1 MIGKDYQA
9 RVIRTNDGQVITG
22 LVQAQSDSSISL
34 RTATETIQV
43 DKSDIEELKVS
54 ENSFMPVGLLD
65 TLDERQR
72 IELFKYLL
80 SL

>member
-1 MIGKDYQA
+1 MLFRSTKE
-9 RVIRTNDGQVITG
+9 GQVVTG
-22 LVQAQSDSSISL
+22 LVVSESDSQISI

-43 DKSDIEELKVS
+43 DKSEIDEFKVS
-54 ENSFMPVGLLD
+54 ENSFMPMGLLE
-65 TLDERQR
+65 TLDERKR

>member
-1 MIGKDYQA
+1 
-9 RVIRTNDGQVITG
+9 VIRTKDGQVVTG
-22 LVQAQSDSSISL
+22 LFQAESDSSISI

-43 DKSDIEELKVS
+43 DKSDVEEFKVS
-54 ENSFMPVGLLD
+54 ENSFMPMGLLD

-72 IELFKYLL
+72 IELLKYLM

>member
-1 MIGKDYQA
+1 M
-9 RVIRTNDGQVITG
+9 VRTNDGQIITG
-22 LVQAQSDSSISL
+22 LLLNEGDSSLSI
-34 RTATETIQV
+34 RTATETIEIS
-43 DKSDIEELKVS
+43 KSDIEEFKLS